1 MMNSIKDFIYCSM
14 SYLPEKDQ
22 TIFGVMQKIEEEK
35 TKVNSN
41 ASSSFMLA

>member
-14 SYLPEKDQ
+14 SILPEKDKA
-22 TIFGVMQKIEEEK
+22 IFGVMQKIEEDK